1 MENYVY
7 LVIFKKEGE
16 LDSKI
21 VAEGFILREKVETTV
36 EIWKER
42 LYFDYDDYEVIE
54 PIDVMKEGG
63 ICSFSFNND

>member
-7 LVIFKKEGE
+7 LVIFKKEGK

-36 EIWKER
+36 EIWKII
-42 LYFDYDDYEVIE
+42 L
-54 PIDVMKEGG
+54 
-63 ICSFSFNND
+63 